1 MTRGSIFQYAL
12 ILLLVIA
19 VISLYVYYN
28 RVRSEKAAIIQ
39 IASNYPYSRYD
50 LTFDRYNFNLCTIS
64 SHNFFPDSALLVKLS
79 DHLMESQS
87 IHEVFLKSLGNFEE
101 EMWSKKVSSI
111 EFYETWLSIPDR
123 YITKFYQSNQEYINT
138 FRMVLRQTDWKPTI
152 MWHGRLVSDSVH
164 LNLGASLIALDRF
177 EKIFLPDNK
186 ILIDDRIFDLKHL
199 TRFEFFV
206 LLEQITWLREAVES
220 NYRNTVHEP
229 INRWM
234 NTLMKIEIEEI
245 HKLK

>member
-1 MTRGSIFQYAL
+1 
-12 ILLLVIA
+12 
-19 VISLYVYYN
+19 
-28 RVRSEKAAIIQ
+28 
-39 IASNYPYSRYD
+39 
-50 LTFDRYNFNLCTIS
+50 
-64 SHNFFPDSALLVKLS
+64 
-79 DHLMESQS
+79 
-87 IHEVFLKSLGNFEE
+87 
-101 EMWSKKVSSI
+101 
-111 EFYETWLSIPDR
+111 
-123 YITKFYQSNQEYINT
+123 
-138 FRMVLRQTDWKPTI
+138 MVLRQTDWKPTI